1 MRGIL
6 RYTVSVHRIRHNRIM
21 THTKQPFPENT
32 RQNTSTCALPTC
44 KRQSPAYVL
53 THPAKHP
60 SPACTASAA
69 AEYDD
74 TRYLVLRTGKMIGYR
89 TTNDITDI
97 HAIPVST
104 WRGMSRLRRH
114 SPHQRHHA
122 GR

>member
-53 THPAKHP
+53 TPPAKHLRLHVLQALLH
-60 SPACTASAA
+60 SMTTH
-69 AEYDD
+69 D
-74 TRYLVLRTGKMIGYR
+74 TLYYKLAK
-89 TTNDITDI
+89 
-97 HAIPVST
+97 
-104 WRGMSRLRRH
+104 
-114 SPHQRHHA
+114 
-122 GR
+122 